1 MAAFNPPHS
10 IEVSLQRFVD
20 DNKDNL
26 PAVVEVAEGIYGEQE
41 KDSEVRDFSCGDIL
55 RLLSIKEEVNITFDA
70 VYAEPS
76 KKGLITINKSYRG
89 AQFRVIS
96 RYKDGHVYESIH
108 ALIFDFPECIQA
120 VKLFRV
126 DGVLIK
132 KGDRLKLISKGMDS
146 KPYMTCRIIRTSE
159 TVQLCGDLKESFAKK
174 VDKSHE
180 VLNLADIYHRLPQR
194 VLMVRDLGQTLRGI
208 SHGIEGLEPQFDS
221 PMNLSKIEIVEAC
234 LWEDPDTIIRIP
246 LTTSVSVY
254 PRKDW
259 SEKIGPM
266 RDIHDLAQEA
276 TAMTPKA
283 AVVVDP
289 ESEVSGCTKDTIVV
303 VYGTSTVEYG
313 LCEGKDK
320 AFILIPTS
328 FPSKFKECA
337 NTWSTVED
345 LLCSGIHHEVRVGTT
360 FRQHVQED
368 GIDTLYENDVVQI
381 LDSTTEIF
389 YGAGEDLEVVRM
401 QRNRSS
407 SGRVGT
413 IVVPTF
419 ARGNFYETPNVLA
432 DVPLSQ
438 LLAQVSHAKVTL
450 SRPCVSPDPH
460 DVDFSDDLLIKLSP
474 LEILGKYQLSV
485 TRASVLRTDQQSD
498 SDLGC
503 SIVIPETK
511 KLAVRSISR
520 SIKNLS
526 EGVDDPKVNNIIIR
540 VSMKGMQLL
549 QQSTI
554 PMDSDYSAVP
564 PPIPA
569 RIHQNKPPRPIAP
582 KPTSLVR
589 NFEEGKDETPP
600 MLPSKSPLSPSLPE
614 PRPSPLSQNS
624 GETSLSSPPQK
635 SRSPNSFFKRIP
647 NFIKVGLHEKK
658 VDETRHA
665 PESLGT
671 ENPYNSIEENIERRG
686 GGQGVNETSHRQP
699 HKLIEE
705 KIERRVGGR
714 GSYEQARL
722 PPEGGSGSDDDG
734 DYEKPGDI
742 FNPPHDGNVGSFNM
756 NEIVQLL
763 KYLEVDRDVVSNFIT
778 KGIDG
783 RKLCTLKMKFTDDN
797 LRQHLGMDSQK
808 DWYSM
813 KYFIDK
819 SK

>member
-1 MAAFNPPHS
+1 MAAFNPPYS
-10 IEVSLQRFVD
+10 IEVTLKRFVD

-26 PAVVEVAEGIYGEQE
+26 PAVVEVSEGIYGKEE
-41 KDSEVRDFSCGDIL
+41 KDSEVRDFSNGDIL

-70 VYAEPS
+70 VYSAPS

-108 ALIFDFPECIQA
+108 ALILDFPDCIQA

-132 KGDRLKLISKGMDS
+132 KGDRLKLISKGMDNN

-159 TVQLCGDLKESFAKK
+159 TVQVCGDLKESFAKK

-208 SHGIEGLEPQFDS
+208 SHGIEGLGPQFDS

-234 LWEDPDTIIRIP
+234 HWEDPDTIIRIP
-246 LTTSVSVY
+246 LTTIVSVY

-259 SEKIGPM
+259 GDKIGPM

-276 TAMTPKA
+276 QEAMTPKA

-320 AFILIPTS
+320 AFLLIPTS

-345 LLCSGIHHEVRVGTT
+345 LLCSGINHEVRVGTT
-360 FRQHVQED
+360 FRQHDQKD
-368 GIDTLYENDVVQI
+368 DIDTLYENDVVQI
-381 LDSTTEIF
+381 LDSTTEVF
-389 YGAGEDLEVVRM
+389 YGAAEDLEVVRM

-438 LLAQVSHAKVTL
+438 LLEQVTHAKVTL

-460 DVDFSDDLLIKLSP
+460 DIDYSDDLLIKLSP
-474 LEILGKYQLSV
+474 LEILGKYTLSV
-485 TRASVLRTDQQSD
+485 TRVSALTKDQQSD

-520 SIKNLS
+520 SIADLS
-526 EGVDDPKVNNIIIR
+526 EGVDDPKVDTIIIR

-554 PMDSDYSAVP
+554 PMDSVYSAVP
-564 PPIPA
+564 PPIPT
-569 RIHQNKPPRPIAP
+569 RIHQKKPPRPIAA

-589 NFEEGKDETPP
+589 NIEGGKDETPP
-600 MLPSKSPLSPSLPE
+600 MLPSKGQLSPSLPE
-614 PRPSPLSQNS
+614 PRPSPLPSNS
-624 GETSLSSPPQK
+624 GKTSLSSPPQN
-635 SRSPNSFFKRIP
+635 SRSSNSFFKRIP
-647 NFIKVGLHEKK
+647 NFIKEGLLEKK

-665 PESLGT
+665 AKSRGT
-671 ENPYNSIEENIERRG
+671 ENPYNSIEENIERKG
-686 GGQGVNETSHRQP
+686 
-699 HKLIEE
+699 
-705 KIERRVGGR
+705 GGR
-714 GSYEQARL
+714 GGYETNLRQ

-734 DYEKPGDI
+734 DYEKPGDL
-742 FNPPHDGNVGSFNM
+742 FNPPDDGNVGSFKM

-783 RKLCTLKMKFTDDN
+783 RKLCTLKMKLTDDN